1 MPGPSTRLLPQLSD
15 VISLKRLLQSVAM
28 LDAVICPEWEYRYYS
43 FNANWAAGE
52 MMGSMRNGQ
61 GDGFFALFNCY
72 GVFIKGFDHESMVA
86 SLRLPSEQFYRDL
99 PHQFAACCGE
109 PAFSPELVTFCM
121 WRLSQEPGWS
131 RAKITLPPSEAS
143 DGSAH
148 LLAILDRSP
157 ETYLRWA
164 TEYYESE
171 MSTQAVVAV
180 YEHRV
185 LTEEIVAALN
195 PKCSL
200 TSLRE
205 DIVQIGYPT

>member
-1 MPGPSTRLLPQLSD
+1 MPGPSTRNLPQLPD
-15 VISLKRLLQSVAM
+15 TVSLKRLLQSVAM

-61 GDGFFALFNCY
+61 GDEVLTLFNRH

-99 PHQFAACCGE
+99 PHQFSACCLE

-121 WRLSQEPGWS
+121 WRLSGDSGWS
-131 RAKITLPPSEAS
+131 CAKIALPPSEDA

-148 LLAILDRSP
+148 LLSILDCSP

-164 TEYYESE
+164 TEYYERE
-171 MSTQAVVAV
+171 VFAQAVIAV
-180 YEHRV
+180 YEHRP
-185 LTEEIVAALN
+185 LAEEIVAALN
-195 PKCSL
+195 PTCSL
-200 TSLRE
+200 ASLRE
-205 DIVQIGYPT
+205 DIAEIGYPT

>member
-1 MPGPSTRLLPQLSD
+1 MPGPSTRSLLQLPGA
-15 VISLKRLLQSVAM
+15 IALKRLLQSVAM
-28 LDAVICPEWEYRYYS
+28 LDAVICPEWERRYYS
-43 FNANWAAGE
+43 FNANWAADE

-61 GDGFFALFNCY
+61 GDEFFALFNRH

-86 SLRLPSEQFYRDL
+86 SLKLPCEQFYRDL
-99 PHQFAACCGE
+99 PHQLSACSIE
-109 PAFSPELVTFCM
+109 PALSPELVTFCL
-121 WRLSQEPGWS
+121 WRLSEESGWS
-131 RAKITLPPSEAS
+131 CAKIALPPSEDN

-148 LLAILDRSP
+148 LLAMLDCSP

-171 MSTQAVVAV
+171 VPARAVVAV

-195 PKCSL
+195 PMCSL

-205 DIVQIGYPT
+205 DIAEIGYPT

>member
-1 MPGPSTRLLPQLSD
+1 MPGPSTRNLLQLPG

-28 LDAVICPEWEYRYYS
+28 LDAVICPEWEYRHYS
-43 FNANWAAGE
+43 FNAKWAAGE

-61 GDGFFALFNCY
+61 GDDFFALFNRH

-99 PHQFAACCGE
+99 PHQFSACCSE

-121 WRLSQEPGWS
+121 WRLFEEPEWS
-131 RAKITLPPSEAS
+131 RAKITLPPSEDS

-148 LLAILDRSP
+148 LLAILDCSP

-171 MSTQAVVAV
+171 VSAQAVIAV
-180 YEHRV
+180 YEHRA

-195 PKCSL
+195 PMCSL

-205 DIVQIGYPT
+205 DIAEIGYPT

>member
-1 MPGPSTRLLPQLSD
+1 
-15 VISLKRLLQSVAM
+15 
-28 LDAVICPEWEYRYYS
+28 
-43 FNANWAAGE
+43 

-61 GDGFFALFNCY
+61 GDDFFALFNCH

-86 SLRLPSEQFYRDL
+86 SLRLSSEQFYRDL
-99 PHQFAACCGE
+99 PHQFSACCSE

-121 WRLSQEPGWS
+121 WRLFEEPGWS
-131 RAKITLPPSEAS
+131 RAKITLPPSEDN

-148 LLAILDRSP
+148 LLAMLDCSP

-171 MSTQAVVAV
+171 VSAQAVIAV

-195 PKCSL
+195 PMCSL

-205 DIVQIGYPT
+205 DIAEIGYPT

>member
-1 MPGPSTRLLPQLSD
+1 MHQLPE
-15 VISLKRLLQSVAM
+15 VFSLRRLLQSVAM
-28 LDAVICPEWEYRYYS
+28 LDAVICPEWAHRYYS
-43 FNANWAAGE
+43 FNANWATGE

-61 GDGFFALFNCY
+61 GDDFFALFNSH

-86 SLRLPSEQFYRDL
+86 SLMLPSKEFYRDL
-99 PHQFAACCGE
+99 PHQFEACCNE

-121 WRLSQEPGWS
+121 WRLSKEPTWS
-131 RAKITLPPSEAS
+131 SATIALPASEDG

-148 LLAILDRSP
+148 LLAILDCSP

-171 MSTQAVVAV
+171 VSPQAVIAV

-185 LTEEIVAALN
+185 LTEEIVASLN
-195 PKCSL
+195 PKCGL

-205 DIVQIGYPT
+205 DIVKIGYPT

>member
-1 MPGPSTRLLPQLSD
+1 MPGLSTRNLLQLPGA
-15 VISLKRLLQSVAM
+15 ISLKRLLQSVFM
-28 LDAVICPEWEYRYYS
+28 LDAVMCPEWECRYYS
-43 FNANWAAGE
+43 FNAGE

-61 GDGFFALFNCY
+61 GDGFFALFNCH

-86 SLRLPSEQFYRDL
+86 SLGLPSKQFYRDL
-99 PHQFAACCGE
+99 PHQFADCCSE

-121 WRLSQEPGWS
+121 WRLSEEPGWS
-131 RAKITLPPSEAS
+131 RAKITLLPSEDN

-148 LLAILDRSP
+148 LLSILDCSP

-171 MSTQAVVAV
+171 VSAQAVIAV

-195 PKCSL
+195 PMCSL

-205 DIVQIGYPT
+205 DIAEIGYPT